1 MEKFV
6 NAGNSVLVLWKN
18 QPNEIILKNLIASI
32 SLLVG
37 EHGKVQCEN
46 LSRLEAEKVT
56 VASYDVVLCGFL
68 SSSDGYSNSTY
79 TLVSKMMKPN
89 GLILIQKQDI
99 ENGAYEKLCSDLK
112 LSGFINISKG
122 KCIWNANETGDS
134 PTAMVMAHT
143 PQFKVGSS
151 AKLSFGKKKPITT
164 NGDTS
169 KAEAKKIWSLSAM
182 DMNDDDVELI
192 DDDDLLDEEDLI
204 KPSAD
209 SLKRDCGTGPN
220 KPKKACKDCSCGLAE
235 ELEAGNTPKPKT
247 VESSCGSCYLGDA
260 FRCGSCPYL
269 GLPAF
274 KPGEK
279 ISLTGMQLTADI

>member
-1 MEKFV
+1 MEKFI
-6 NAGNSVLVLWKN
+6 NAGNAVLVLWKN
-18 QPNEIILKNLIASI
+18 QPNEVLLKNLIASI
-32 SLLVG
+32 SSHVG

-46 LSRLEAEKVT
+46 LSRLEAERSST
-56 VASYDVVLCGFL
+56 ATYDVVLCGFM
-68 SSSDGYSNSTY
+68 SSFDGYSRSSY
-79 TLVSKMMKPN
+79 TLLSKMMKPN
-89 GLILIQKQDI
+89 GLILIQKEGI
-99 ENGAYEKLCSDLK
+99 ENGVYERLCSDLK
-112 LSGFINISKG
+112 LSGFIDISKVQ
-122 KCIWNANETGDS
+122 CIWNANEAGDS
-134 PTAMVMAHT
+134 SAMIIAHT

-151 AKLSFGKKKPITT
+151 AKLSFGKKKSIP

-192 DDDDLLDEEDLI
+192 DDDDLLGEEDLI

>member
-1 MEKFV
+1 MDRFV
-6 NAGNSVLVLWKN
+6 KNGCSVLVLWQN
-18 QPNEIILKNLIASI
+18 QTSESVLKALIAALS
-32 SLLVG
+32 SHVG

-46 LSRLEAEKVT
+46 LSRLEAEKVHH
-56 VASYDVVLCGFL
+56 ASYDVILCGFV
-68 SSSDGYSNSTY
+68 SSDGFKDSHY
-79 TLVSKMMKPN
+79 TLLSKMMKPN
-89 GLILIQKQDI
+89 GSILIQNQNT
-99 ENGAYEKLCSDLK
+99 ENGGYDKLCSNLK
-112 LSGFINISKG
+112 LSGFINVSKEE
-122 KCIWNANETGDS
+122 CVWNTNDTGDAPS
-134 PTAMVMAHT
+134 VMVVAHT

-151 AKLSFGKKKPITT
+151 AKLSFGKKKTVASG
-164 NGDTS
+164 GDTS
-169 KAEAKKIWSLSAM
+169 KADAKKIWSLSAM

-192 DDDDLLDEEDLI
+192 NDDDLLDEADLL

-279 ISLTGMQLTADI
+279 ISLVGNQLAADI

>member
-1 MEKFV
+1 MDKFF
-6 NAGNSVLVLWKN
+6 NKGNSVLILWMN
-18 QPNEIILKNLIASI
+18 QPNETLLKNLIQSI
-32 SLLVG
+32 SSHVG

-46 LSRLEAEKVT
+46 LSRLQNEKPLA
-56 VASYDVVLCGFL
+56 ASYDVVLCGFI
-68 SSSDGYSNSTY
+68 SSSDGYSTSTY
-79 TLVSKMMKPN
+79 TFLSKMMKPN
-89 GLILIQKQDI
+89 GLILIQGQNI
-99 ENGAYEKLCSDLK
+99 ENGVYEKLCSELK
-112 LSGFINISKG
+112 LSGFIDVSKSD
-122 KCIWNANETGDS
+122 CIWNTNETGDS
-134 PTAMVMAHT
+134 TSAMIIAHT

-151 AKLSFGKKKPITT
+151 AKLSFGKKKSLDSSS
-164 NGDTS
+164 N

-192 DDDDLLDEEDLI
+192 NDDDLLDEEDLI